1 MAHFFARK
9 MTMEHWA
16 DADLYNEVEKAFG
29 KEGLV
34 NLTFLIGI
42 YLYTCVT
49 LNAFE
54 VPVPAQGS
62 KADAK

>member
-1 MAHFFARK
+1 
-9 MTMEHWA
+9 MTIEHRV
-16 DADLYNEVEKAFG
+16 DADLYDAAEKAFG